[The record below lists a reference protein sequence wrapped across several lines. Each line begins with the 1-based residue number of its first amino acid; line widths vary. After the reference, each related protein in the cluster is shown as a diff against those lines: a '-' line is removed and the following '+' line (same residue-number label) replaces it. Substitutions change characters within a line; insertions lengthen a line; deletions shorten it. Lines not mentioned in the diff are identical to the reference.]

1 MAEST
6 VLAGRTVTGI
16 GAALALLTIAC
27 GGDDA
32 RMRAEATVDTIGGV
46 VVVRNEGAHWHE
58 SERWQVVEEFRVGG
72 SEWGEN
78 PDEELSYSQN
88 TTVTLGPNG
97 QIFVLEFAADR
108 VTVFDGEGEFVRSFG
123 RRGEGPGEF
132 SWPMAMTWDG
142 ADRLWVGA
150 GQVGR
155 YHVFDS
161 AGVFQK
167 SVARPVHAAASLQ
180 HPLVWEDAGSVVEEA
195 AGEGVVLYLRTDTLG
210 NLIDTAAVIRMLERP
225 PALQYL
231 LPPPTWKSFRLVD
244 GHYVPRLRWS
254 RAPDGTIWS
263 AISGELRLV
272 QTTPDG
278 DTLRIIE
285 TSHRPAA
292 LDAADRAVIAEGLAE
307 AGISRDD
314 VELVRPLVGAI
325 HVMDDGHILVEIIE
339 RVGETSSIFDIFD
352 PEGFFMGTI
361 DLGFSLPGRNVP
373 SFVGDTIIAVTPG
386 DLDLPVLVRATIRRP
401 PSDR

>member
-1 MAEST
+1 M
-6 VLAGRTVTGI
+6 LAHLGMVVTCVV
-16 GAALALLTIAC
+16 AAC
-27 GGDDA
+27 GGDGANRDA
-32 RMRAEATVDTIGGV
+32 MVEVDTIGGV
-46 VVVRNEGAHWHE
+46 VVVRNGTGLWSE
-58 SERWQVVEEFRVGG
+58 SEGWQVVEEFRVGG
-72 SEWGEN
+72 SQWGEN
-78 PDEELSYSQN
+78 PDEELSDSKN

-97 QIFVLEFAADR
+97 QIFVLEFATDR
-108 VTVFDGEGEFVRSFG
+108 VAVFSGEGEFVRSFG

-150 GQVGR
+150 GQGGR

-161 AGVFQK
+161 TGVFQK

-180 HPLVWEDAGSVVEEA
+180 HPLFWENAGSVVEEA

-210 NLIDTAAVIRMLERP
+210 HLIDTAAVIRRLERP
-225 PALQYL
+225 PALQDL
-231 LPPPTWKSFRLVD
+231 LPLPTWKSFRLVE

-254 RAPDGTIWS
+254 RAPDGMIWS
-263 AISGELRLV
+263 AASGELRLA
-272 QTTPDG
+272 QTTPNG

-285 TSHRPAA
+285 TSHRSAEF
-292 LDAADRAVIAEGLAE
+292 DAADRAVIAEGLAE

-325 HVMDDGHILVEIIE
+325 HVMDDGHILVGIIE
-339 RVGETSSIFDIFD
+339 RVGEASSIFDVFD
-352 PEGFFMGTI
+352 PEGFFLGTV
-361 DLGFSLPGRNVP
+361 DLGFSLPDRGVP

-386 DLDLPVLVRATIRRP
+386 DLDLPYLVRATIKRPRERQSLRRRP
-401 PSDR
+401 R